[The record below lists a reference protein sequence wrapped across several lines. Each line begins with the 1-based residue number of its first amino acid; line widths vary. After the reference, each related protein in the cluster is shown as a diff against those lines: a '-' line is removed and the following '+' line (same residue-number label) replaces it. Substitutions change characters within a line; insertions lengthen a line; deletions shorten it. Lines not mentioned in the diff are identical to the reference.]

1 MMKTKRIFIGLL
13 LLLVLF
19 FITSC
24 APVGMTNEEYGFL
37 YGIVHGFISPFVLI
51 AKLLG
56 VNIGLYAEHNT
67 GSSYWLGFILGV
79 VLLLG
84 GGGGSYATRRRWYD

>member
-1 MMKTKRIFIGLL
+1 MKPKRIFIGLS

-19 FITSC
+19 FVTSC
-24 APVGMTNEEYGFL
+24 APVGMTKEEYGFL
-37 YGIVHGFISPFVLI
+37 YGIVHGFISPFAFI

-56 VNIGLYAEHNT
+56 ANIGVYAEHNA
-67 GSSYWLGFILGV
+67 GPLYWLGFILGV

-84 GGGGSYATRRRWYD
+84 GGGSGYSTRRRWYD

>member
-1 MMKTKRIFIGLL
+1 MKTKRIFIGLL
-13 LLLVLF
+13 LLLILF
-19 FITSC
+19 FVTSC
-24 APVGMTNEEYGFL
+24 APVGMTKEVYGFL

-56 VNIGLYAEHNT
+56 ANIGLYAVHNT
-67 GSSYWLGFILGV
+67 GLLYWLGFILGL

-84 GGGGSYATRRRWYD
+84 GGGGGYASRRRWYD